1 MGVLRRMFDRIIALR
16 GGIAPGHLYIPKL
29 LPDVL
34 SEVLD
39 PGPLFDHAVSLPE
52 VPDGHRAMDHRSAL
66 KVRVTF

>member
-1 MGVLRRMFDRIIALR
+1 MFDRDIALR
-16 GGIAPGHLYIPKL
+16 GGIASVRAYIPKL

-34 SEVLD
+34 SG
-39 PGPLFDHAVSLPE
+39 PGGPVFDHAVPLAE